1 MESERDQIL
10 AQLRETERG
19 EAAAW
24 VSYPPTPRW
33 WPFLF
38 GAWTFLYAGTIG
50 WLSDL
55 PQAGAMLVLAAA
67 MGLLIGWDRR
77 RRGAWPTGRAPR
89 EIKRLMTAFFV
100 GCVAVAALGWLV
112 GETLGTLA
120 AALVSAVVVTAFVG
134 WYGAA
139 YDRAAAEVR
148 ERLG

>member
-1 MESERDQIL
+1 MESEREQIL

-24 VSYPPTPRW
+24 VSYPPTPAW

-38 GAWTFLYAGTIG
+38 GAWTFLYAGVIG

-55 PQAGAMLVLAAA
+55 PQAGAMLVLAVGI
-67 MGLLIGWDRR
+67 GLLVRWDRG

-89 EIKRLMTAFFV
+89 EIKRLMTVFFA
-100 GCVAVAALGWLV
+100 CCLAVAGLGWLV
-112 GETLGTLA
+112 GETVGTLA
-120 AALVSAVVVTAFVG
+120 AALVSAVVVTALVW